1 MIMMKMKLLVIFVI
15 IFMVVLLIPNNKDN
29 NELISIEQPI
39 EIINCSV
46 NNKYYE
52 YNVFYKDNK
61 YVVLS
66 NEYLLS
72 DIETNTEEELRNIIE
87 SIFVNKNGKCYVD
100 TIENIEINF

>member
-1 MIMMKMKLLVIFVI
+1 MMKKKILFGLVI
-15 IFMVVLLIPNNKDN
+15 IFGVILLISSDKDN
-29 NELISIEQPI
+29 SVLISMEQPI

-72 DIETNTEEELRNIIE
+72 NLETNTEEELRNIIE